1 MPYKIQ
7 ITAPVSRTA
16 TIASKVV
23 ASNEKREFYGFR
35 NRRSELPHIQVPIEL
50 PVYRMENFRTFTDQ
64 RDYISSEGKKA
75 DYFSGGQESEEVQ
88 QAQHQLLYRLA
99 LKGKAD
105 SVVPVSD
112 VLEAEG
118 QRQPLLITAG
128 GVVVNGNRRLAALR
142 ELYDKGGKFSHF
154 SHIDV
159 LVLPPDATVE
169 EIVDIEANLQAV
181 PETKLD
187 YDWIGEAQLI
197 NRLVNMGRTP
207 AQVAAQLKRKEKEI
221 KYAIQTLAEADLYL
235 KEAPG
240 TGGSYSEIRED
251 AEQLFGDLPKLLEGK
266 SEPMKEASRVIAWTL
281 YQNKGRLD
289 GRLYDYNAAIGG
301 LADDVLD
308 RVADELGIATETN
321 TDEQDDTSD
330 GNDFAIDIGD
340 EPQVTSFSGV
350 VEALQAQD
358 NDAAIEALIEAT
370 QTVIQLDKGQ
380 KSGGAALKSVQQAH
394 TKLASVDI
402 SKAEKSTVPQN
413 FQAARSDQNTGWRS
427 RKENCEAQTV
437 ELEAGCAMPV
447 EIGID
452 YDPTRFGESFLG
464 MVTRKF
470 RQFGSG

>member
-1 MPYKIQ
+1 MTYKIQ
-7 ITAPVSRTA
+7 ITAPVNRTA

-23 ASNEKREFYGFR
+23 ASTDKREFYGFR
-35 NRRSELPHIQVPIEL
+35 NRSQNLPLIQVPIGL

-64 RDYISSEGKKA
+64 RDYIATEGKKA
-75 DYFSGGQESEEVQ
+75 DYFSAGQESEEAQ

-118 QRQPLLITAG
+118 QREPLLITTG

-142 ELYDKGGKFSHF
+142 ELYEQASKFSHF

-159 LVLPPDATVE
+159 LVLPADATVE

-197 NRLVNMGRTP
+197 NRLVNLGRTP
-207 AQVAAQLKRKEKEI
+207 KVVADQLRRKEKDI

-240 TGGSYSEIRED
+240 TQGSYSEIRED

-266 SEPMKEASRVIAWTL
+266 SEAMKEASRVIAWTL
-281 YQNKGRLD
+281 YQNKGRLE
-289 GRLYDYNAAIGG
+289 GRLYDYNAVIGT
-301 LADDVLD
+301 LADNVLD
-308 RVADELGIATETN
+308 RVADELGIVTEP
-321 TDEQDDTSD
+321 DAADGDDGAD
-330 GNDFAIDIGD
+330 DFAIDIGD
-340 EPQVTSFSGV
+340 EPQTTSFGGV
-350 VEALQAQD
+350 IEALKAPD
-358 NDAAIEALIEAT
+358 NDAAIEALIDAAQAE
-370 QTVIQLDKGQ
+370 IQLDKGQ
-380 KSGGAALKSVQQAH
+380 RSGGAALKSVQQAH

-402 SKAEKSTVPQN
+402 SRADKSTIPKISKQL
-413 FQAARSDQNTGWRS
+413 
-427 RKENCEAQTV
+427 EAIKKIV
-437 ELEAGCAMPV
+437 AELEGKIAKLKP
-447 EIGID
+447 
-452 YDPTRFGESFLG
+452 
-464 MVTRKF
+464 
-470 RQFGSG
+470 

>member
-1 MPYKIQ
+1 MTYKIQ
-7 ITAPVSRTA
+7 ITAPVNRAA

-23 ASNEKREFYGFR
+23 ATTEKREFFGFR
-35 NRRSELPHIQVPIEL
+35 NRRHELPLIQVPIGL

-64 RDYISSEGKKA
+64 RDYIATAGKPSN
-75 DYFSGGQESEEVQ
+75 YFSTGQESEEVQ

-112 VLEAEG
+112 VLEVEG

-142 ELYDKGGKFSHF
+142 ELYGQGSKFSHF

-159 LVLPPDATVE
+159 LVLPADATGE

-207 AQVAAQLKRKEKEI
+207 KEVGDQLRRKEKDI

-240 TGGSYSEIRED
+240 TEGNYSEIRED

-266 SEPMKEASRVIAWTL
+266 SEQMKEASRVIAWTL

-301 LADDVLD
+301 LADAVLD
-308 RVADELGIATETN
+308 RVADELGIATESAADDSS
-321 TDEQDDTSD
+321 DEAED
-330 GNDFAIDIGD
+330 DFAIDIGD
-340 EPQVTSFSGV
+340 EPQVTSFAGV
-350 VEALQAQD
+350 LAALKASD
-358 NDAAIEALIEAT
+358 NDAAVEALIEAA
-370 QTVIQLDKGQ
+370 QAEIQIDKGQ
-380 KSGGAALKSVQQAH
+380 RSGKAALKSVQQAH
-394 TKLASVDI
+394 AKLASVDI
-402 SKAEKSTVPQN
+402 SKAEKSTLPKISKQLDAIKTLV
-413 FQAARSDQNTGWRS
+413 DG
-427 RKENCEAQTV
+427 
-437 ELEAGCAMPV
+437 LEKKIAKQK
-447 EIGID
+447 
-452 YDPTRFGESFLG
+452 S
-464 MVTRKF
+464 
-470 RQFGSG
+470 

>member
-7 ITAPVSRTA
+7 ITAPVNRAA

-23 ASNEKREFYGFR
+23 ASTEKREFHEFR
-35 NRRSELPHIQVPIEL
+35 NRKQQLPLIQVPIGL
-50 PVYRMENFRTFTDQ
+50 PVYRVENFRTFTDQ
-64 RDYISSEGKKA
+64 RDYIATEGKSA
-75 DYFSGGQESEEVQ
+75 DYFSAGQESEEVQ

-142 ELYDKGGKFSHF
+142 ELYEQGGKFAHF

-159 LVLPPDATVE
+159 LVLPADATVE

-197 NRLVNMGRTP
+197 NRLVNLGRSPKT
-207 AQVAAQLKRKEKEI
+207 VAEQLRRKEKDI

-240 TGGSYSEIRED
+240 TQGSYSEIRDD

-266 SEPMKEASRVIAWTL
+266 TEAMKEASRVIAWTL

-289 GRLYDYNAAIGG
+289 GRLYDYNAAIGT
-301 LADDVLD
+301 LADNVLD
-308 RVADELGIATETN
+308 RVADELGIVTEAAADGPD
-321 TDEQDDTSD
+321 DED
-330 GNDFAIDIGD
+330 GVDDFAIDIGD
-340 EPQVTSFSGV
+340 EPQTTSFSGV
-350 VEALQAQD
+350 IEALKAPD
-358 NDAAIEALIEAT
+358 NEAAIEALIEAT
-370 QTVIQLDKGQ
+370 QTEIQLDKGQ
-380 KSGGAALKSVQQAH
+380 RSGGAALKSIQQAH
-394 TKLASVDI
+394 TKLASVDL
-402 SKAEKSTVPQN
+402 SRAEKSTVPKISKQL
-413 FQAARSDQNTGWRS
+413 
-427 RKENCEAQTV
+427 EAIKKIV
-437 ELEAGCAMPV
+437 GELESKIAKLKP
-447 EIGID
+447 
-452 YDPTRFGESFLG
+452 
-464 MVTRKF
+464 
-470 RQFGSG
+470 